1 LLVAEDKKR
10 EKKKVLVIAP
20 KEYLP
25 GFQIAGAET
34 ASAEPGQV
42 ENLLMSAMSEGK
54 WGVVIVDESLASE
67 ISPRLSAQ
75 AFESVLPMVVFIPL
89 ARSSA
94 GSAEEY
100 ISSVIKSALGYSIKV
115 RE

>member
-1 LLVAEDKKR
+1 MTEAPDSKKR
-10 EKKKVLVIAP
+10 VLVIAP
-20 KEYLP
+20 PEYLP
-25 GFQIAGAET
+25 GFQMAGAET
-34 ASAEPGQV
+34 VAAEPDQV
-42 ENLLMSAMSEGK
+42 EGLLSSAMASGK
-54 WGVVIVDESLASE
+54 WGLIILEESLAAG

-75 AFESVLPMVVFIPL
+75 AFESVSPIVISIPL
-89 ARSSA
+89 ARASA